1 MSDLYNTLTT
11 AANHHPYLYHYTN
24 LCALKCILSNK
35 SLSLSRLDKVN
46 DSQENKRIT
55 SLWNSKL
62 YVLCFTYDLN
72 NQEYFF
78 QNYGKIRLTFN
89 KDAIN
94 FDNIYS
100 DSELTK
106 TFASGTQTN
115 FNYHSFSSESDWCVY
130 DKTLADVFYTNNMNE
145 HIAEDGFESNA
156 GLIKFKN
163 GLDNKNKC
171 RNWEQ
176 ERETRL
182 RIAFRPIGPDNMMC
196 GNRIVQPTPPFE
208 HVFLEMPH
216 IKTITISPQI
226 PTPKIQEIY
235 ECLAQHDLLSI
246 CDSYQSL

>member
-89 KDAIN
+89 
-94 FDNIYS
+94 
-100 DSELTK
+100 
-106 TFASGTQTN
+106 
-115 FNYHSFSSESDWCVY
+115 
-130 DKTLADVFYTNNMNE
+130 
-145 HIAEDGFESNA
+145 
-156 GLIKFKN
+156 
-163 GLDNKNKC
+163 
-171 RNWEQ
+171 
-176 ERETRL
+176 
-182 RIAFRPIGPDNMMC
+182 
-196 GNRIVQPTPPFE
+196 
-208 HVFLEMPH
+208 
-216 IKTITISPQI
+216 
-226 PTPKIQEIY
+226 
-235 ECLAQHDLLSI
+235 
-246 CDSYQSL
+246 